1 MSVKIPSIA
10 MQSGQVELALNM
22 GWYGIGCDLTC
33 DVTTGGPVSTNFFSV
48 SHQKKKPSDF
58 AIRHPYKINPFMDAS
73 YT

>member
-48 SHQKKKPSDF
+48 SHQKKTFRFCDPPTIQVKP
-58 AIRHPYKINPFMDAS
+58 IIDAV